1 MAEKKETKVTEEVK
15 EVKGPKM
22 VKIKIPR
29 DRQRGD
35 MVVGVNG
42 KFWQF
47 QRGKEVEV
55 PESVAEVIN
64 WSIEQDE
71 RAEDLINEQ
80 RED

>member
-1 MAEKKETKVTEEVK
+1 
-15 EVKGPKM
+15 M